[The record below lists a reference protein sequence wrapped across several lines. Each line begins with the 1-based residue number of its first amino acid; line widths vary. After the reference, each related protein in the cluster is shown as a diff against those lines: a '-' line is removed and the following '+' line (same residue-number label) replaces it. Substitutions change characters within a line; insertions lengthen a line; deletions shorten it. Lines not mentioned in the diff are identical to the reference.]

1 MDWKDIVKNI
11 APIIGGT
18 IGGPFGA
25 AGMKFLAGKLLG
37 DESASEQDL
46 ADAVMGAS
54 PEQLMLIKKADQEF
68 KVKMREL
75 GFKEE
80 ELHIRDRDSARNL
93 AATQGMTPHII
104 LSAIYTI
111 GYLAVLGLFL
121 TGEVI
126 IAASIK
132 SEFNMVL
139 GVLTAAQIQI
149 MNFWF
154 GSSSGSKQKTEQMK
168 IK

>member
-1 MDWKDIVKNI
+1 MDWKDIVKNV

-46 ADAVMGAS
+46 ADAVLGAS

-68 KVKMREL
+68 QVKMREL

-80 ELHIRDRDSARNL
+80 ELHIRDRDSARGL
-93 AATQGMTPHII
+93 AAAQGIMPQMT
-104 LSAIYTI
+104 LSLVYTV
-111 GYLAVLGLFL
+111 GYIAVLWIF
-121 TGEVI
+121 
-126 IAASIK
+126 IAGDVTIAENIK

-154 GSSSGSKQKTEQMK
+154 GSSSGSKQKTDQLGK
-168 IK
+168 K